1 MNRLAKYQEYRK
13 LGWSADTALQRVR
26 MLEKAKS
33 YNYDSSWYEYRNG
46 QRVEVDGL
54 VEGDEIILTIDYDRY
69 PDSPWDHAE
78 GWGEVESYDYGDWL
92 GNGFVDIW
100 RGGRNDCCYK
110 YNWKKAL
117 AIGLESAREYYPK
130 RGKTFHMDLAIEWAN
145 RELKYYYRYCNDSW
159 QYLVLEARLFRNGEV
174 IETEAMGA
182 VESDGWEDC
191 ADEIVATLERASK
204 ASVFAGATMGCV

>member
-13 LGWSADTALQRVR
+13 LGWLAHTALQRVR

-33 YNYDSSWYEYRNG
+33 YDYDSSWYEYRNG
-46 QRVEVDGL
+46 QRVEVEGL

-69 PDSPWDHAE
+69 PDLPWDYAE
-78 GWGEVESYDYGDWL
+78 GWGDVESYEYGDWL

-100 RGGRNDCCYK
+100 RGGRNHYCYK
-110 YNWKKAL
+110 YNFKQALDKAL
-117 AIGLESAREYYPK
+117 KDVKESYPK
-130 RGKTFHMDLAIEWAN
+130 MGKAWQMDQALDWVH

-159 QYLVLEARLFRNGEV
+159 QYLILEARLFRNGEV
-174 IETEAMGA
+174 IETEALGG